1 MSFLVMTIAV
11 FVFSTCV
18 ATILWRTRLPCRHGI
33 VGAIL
38 GLAVGLVAGF
48 VLSFLRLADWHI
60 AVGRTYIG
68 QSLWLPVVGT
78 LVGLILGLLLRSR
91 QTCSNGQ

>member
-1 MSFLVMTIAV
+1 MNFLAMTVAV
-11 FVFSTCV
+11 LVFSTCV

-33 VGAIL
+33 VGALL

-60 AVGRTYIG
+60 VVGGTYIG
-68 QSLWLPVVGT
+68 QSLWLPGFGT
-78 LVGLILGLLLRSR
+78 LVGLVLGLLLRSR
-91 QTCSNGQ
+91 QICSNGQ